1 MKMPSNEQET
11 NESGERKDLQ
21 NEIQK
26 NRRSSKSNHRKILS
40 QPEVTRFKKNSNHR
54 TLVVSVLSLGLV
66 ITLAIV
72 IDHLFSSLHHRDNPY
87 SDTNTEPAA
96 PSSQR
101 TRTDLGMN
109 TYPLEMPE
117 ISSIPEPK
125 DNVSHHPIYL
135 NKAAAL
141 KEAPADNYSSERLSS
156 SPNIPS
162 ENHDDKSIKQQTEA
176 QDTSEMSKIAKV
188 RRIGLDPN
196 LYIPVDSYI
205 PCTINH
211 RLVSDIGGSISCT
224 IGEDTY
230 SASNRVKLLPAGTIA
245 RGTYRTGSLAH
256 GKGRMFILWTELRT
270 PEPNALSIQLKETQ
284 ATGPLGEKG
293 VSGWVDNH
301 FWQRFGNA
309 LMLSTVQ
316 DVAAA
321 VSGSVPGTE
330 RHTDYTENSRSA
342 AAEMAKTTLENSIN
356 IPPTLYLNQGDIIG
370 IITGTDIDFSSVY
383 RLRLRERFYD

>member
-1 MKMPSNEQET
+1 MKTPSNEQEI
-11 NESGERKDLQ
+11 NEPGERKNLQ
-21 NEIQK
+21 GETRK
-26 NRRSSKSNHRKILS
+26 NIEASKSNPRQILN

-54 TLVVSVLSLGLV
+54 TLVVSILSLGLV
-66 ITLAIV
+66 ITLAMV
-72 IDHLFSSLHHRDNPY
+72 IDHLFSSFNHRDN
-87 SDTNTEPAA
+87 SHADNNTEPAA
-96 PSSQR
+96 PTSQR

-109 TYPLEMPE
+109 TYPLEIPE
-117 ISSIPEPK
+117 VSQPSEPK
-125 DNVSHHPIYL
+125 DNLNHHPIYL

-141 KEAPADNYSSERLSS
+141 KEAPADNYGSEQIPS
-156 SPNIPS
+156 SPIARV
-162 ENHDDKSIKQQTEA
+162 ENHNDKPIEQQTEA
-176 QDTSEMSKIAKV
+176 QNTSETSKITKA

-196 LYIPVDSYI
+196 LYLPVDSYI
-205 PCTINH
+205 SCSINH

-224 IGEDTY
+224 IGDDVY
-230 SASNRVKLLPAGTIA
+230 SASNRVKLLPAGTMA
-245 RGTYRTGSLAH
+245 RGIYRTGALAH

-270 PEPNALSIQLKETQ
+270 PEPNALSIQLTDTQ

-293 VSGWVDNH
+293 VSGWIDNH

-321 VSGSVPGTE
+321 ASGSAPGTD

-356 IPPTLYLNQGDIIG
+356 IPPTLYLNQGDVIG
-370 IITGTDIDFSSVY
+370 IVTGSDIDFSSVY
-383 RLRLRERFYD
+383 RLRLRERLYD

>member
-1 MKMPSNEQET
+1 MNTPSNEQEI
-11 NESGERKDLQ
+11 SCPGEREDLQ
-21 NEIQK
+21 GETRN
-26 NRRSSKSNHRKILS
+26 NREEHKPNTRQRLN
-40 QPEVTRFKKNSNHR
+40 QPEVTRFKKNPNRR
-54 TLVVSVLSLGLV
+54 TLIVSVLSLGLV
-66 ITLAIV
+66 ITLAMV
-72 IDHLFSSLHHRDNPY
+72 IDHLFSSLNHRDN
-87 SDTNTEPAA
+87 SNTDNNTESAA
-96 PSSQR
+96 PTSQR

-109 TYPLEMPE
+109 TYPLEIPE
-117 ISSIPEPK
+117 VSIPSEPK
-125 DNVSHHPIYL
+125 NNLSPHPVYL

-141 KEAPADNYSSERLSS
+141 KEAPANNYDSEKILSS
-156 SPNIPS
+156 PPARV
-162 ENHDDKSIKQQTEA
+162 ENHDDKPIEKTIEDQY
-176 QDTSEMSKIAKV
+176 TSETGKITKA

-196 LYIPVDSYI
+196 LYLPVDSYI
-205 PCTINH
+205 SCSINH

-224 IGEDTY
+224 IGEDVY
-230 SASNRVKLLPAGTIA
+230 SASNRVKLLPAGTMA
-245 RGTYRTGSLAH
+245 RGIYRTGALAH

-270 PEPNALSIQLKETQ
+270 PEPDALSIQLTDTQ

-293 VSGWVDNH
+293 VSGWIDNH

-321 VSGSVPGTE
+321 ASGSAPGTD

-383 RLRLRERFYD
+383 RLRLRGRLYD